1 MTALHRESFHTETAT
16 LYRTGPYFVKEA
28 LLQYPYGHLI
38 PLIR

>member
-1 MTALHRESFHTETAT
+1 MAT